1 MRGVQQL
8 SRLRVTEIYSSV
20 QGESTHVGRLC
31 TFVRLTGCNLRC
43 TWCDSTYTFKGGQWM
58 SFDEIIAEVDA
69 LGVPLVQVTGG
80 EPLAQQQCFNLL
92 QVLLDE
98 GYEVLLETSGSIG
111 LLGVPREVKTIMD
124 LKAPSS
130 GESRKNVWSNIA
142 VLEDHDE
149 VKIVVGSR
157 EDYDWA
163 LEVMSKY
170 DVNYLLSP
178 VWGVLDPA
186 DLAEW
191 MIQDKVLGRMQ
202 VQLHKV
208 LWPNKTSGI

>member
-1 MRGVQQL
+1 
-8 SRLRVTEIYSSV
+8 
-20 QGESTHVGRLC
+20 
-31 TFVRLTGCNLRC
+31 
-43 TWCDSTYTFKGGQWM
+43 M

-92 QVLLDE
+92 QALLDE

>member
-1 MRGVQQL
+1 
-8 SRLRVTEIYSSV
+8 
-20 QGESTHVGRLC
+20 
-31 TFVRLTGCNLRC
+31 
-43 TWCDSTYTFKGGQWM
+43 
-58 SFDEIIAEVDA
+58 
-69 LGVPLVQVTGG
+69 
-80 EPLAQQQCFNLL
+80 
-92 QVLLDE
+92 
-98 GYEVLLETSGSIG
+98 
-111 LLGVPREVKTIMD
+111 MD

-130 GESRKNVWSNIA
+130 GESSKNVWSNIA